1 MYLFDTS
8 VWIDFL
14 KNHSSSKTE
23 LLETSLSDFEVAT
36 CPTLFQEILQ
46 GIKNQKH
53 YEEVYLLL
61 HISTKK
67 LGNDP
72 FEAATGAAQIYRSLR
87 QTGISI
93 RKPND
98 CLIAWYCIENDL
110 ELVHNDVDFTMIA
123 KHFPLK
129 TWEGNS

>member
-14 KNHSSSKTE
+14 KNHPSSKTE

-46 GIKNQKH
+46 GIRNQKQ

-67 LGNDP
+67 LADDP
-72 FEAATGAAQIYRSLR
+72 FEAATGAANIYRTLR
-87 QTGISI
+87 TKGISI

-98 CLIAWYCIENDL
+98 CLIAWHCIENDL
-110 ELVHNDVDFTMIA
+110 ELVHNDVDFEMISL
-123 KHFPLK
+123 HFPLK
-129 TWEGNS
+129 TWLG